1 MAERRM
7 FAKSIIDSDAFLEL
21 PARCQLLYF
30 HLGMRADDD
39 GFVNKAKTISRACGC
54 SEEDL
59 QRLVKEQFLI
69 QFDGGIVV
77 IRHWKIHNWIRGD
90 RLRPTVC
97 TAQKAALVL
106 DESGAYTLC
115 QTSDRQV
122 TDNCQ
127 TQDRLGK
134 ESLGKARSGQE
145 SIGGCGG
152 TQLPASFRPPSL
164 TEVMIYVKQK
174 KYQVDPERFL
184 QFYLKNGWKE
194 QGKPMKDWKEAV
206 DLWQQRKW

>member
-77 IRHWKIHNWIRGD
+77 IRHWNVHNYVKKDRYRETMHKEEKAMLALEYNRVYTRLDPKWIH
-90 RLRPTVC
+90 
-97 TAQKAALVL
+97 
-106 DESGAYTLC
+106 SG
-115 QTSDRQV
+115 SKV
-122 TDNCQ
+122 EP
-127 TQDRLGK
+127 QDRLGK

-164 TEVMIYVKQK
+164 TEVMIYGKQT